1 MASTTLS
8 VPMSAPRATNPW
20 LLAVTVPLAA
30 FMEFLDT
37 TIVNV
42 AVVHI
47 ARNLSASIDE
57 TSYVLTSYL
66 VANVIVLPLSG
77 YLSGLLGRKRSEE
90 HTSELQSPC

>member
-1 MASTTLS
+1 MASITLS

-42 AVVHI
+42 AVVHTLADSLYQI
-47 ARNLSASIDE
+47 
-57 TSYVLTSYL
+57 
-66 VANVIVLPLSG
+66 SG
-77 YLSGLLGRKRSEE
+77 IHIYPSG
-90 HTSELQSPC
+90 